1 MKIRPILDRGKPVF
15 SFEFFPP
22 KSTQAEARLMETLW
36 DLSRLG
42 PDFVSVTY
50 GAGGSTRESTLQL
63 VSRIKND
70 LALEAMA
77 HLTCVGAT
85 REELGETARR
95 LRAAGIENVLAL
107 RGDPPEGEGAF
118 QAPPGGFAHA
128 SELAAFLKEQ
138 GDFCLGGACYPEGHP
153 EAAHLEE
160 DIRHLKTKVE
170 AGVEFLVTQLFFDS
184 ADYFSFL
191 EKIRSAGID
200 VPVLPGI
207 MPVTSYEQV
216 KRFTRMCGARIPA
229 ELEARLEAAGEDPL
243 KVPTVGVE
251 WAVRQCRELL
261 EGGAPGIHFFT
272 LNHSPATRAV
282 FEALRRDL

>member
-1 MKIRPILDRGKPVF
+1 VKIRAILEEKKPVF

-22 KSTQAEARLMETLW
+22 KSPQAEARLMETLW

-77 HLTCVGAT
+77 HLTCVGAA
-85 REELGETARR
+85 RDELAETVRR
-95 LRAAGIENVLAL
+95 LQAAGIENVLAL
-107 RGDPPEGEGAF
+107 RGDPPQGEETFRPA
-118 QAPPGGFAHA
+118 PGGFAHA
-128 SELAAFLKEQ
+128 SELAAFLKEK

-153 EAAHLEE
+153 EASGLEE

-170 AGVEFLVTQLFFDS
+170 AGVEFLVTQLFFDN

-191 EKIRSAGID
+191 EKIRSAGIG
-200 VPVLPGI
+200 VPVIPGI
-207 MPVTSYEQV
+207 MPVTSYRQV
-216 KRFTRMCGARIPA
+216 KRFTEMCGAHIPA
-229 ELEARLEAAGEDPL
+229 ELEGRLRAAGDDPL
-243 KVPTVGVE
+243 KVPTIGVE
-251 WAVRQCRELL
+251 WAVAQCRELL
-261 EGGAPGIHFFT
+261 DRGAPGIHFFT

-282 FEALRRDL
+282 FEAIRRA